1 MGFRVII
8 NDVFT
13 ELTKHSDQWLPQVIR
28 HAQLSIVAIAF
39 AVTIGIAVGAWL
51 TRNERWA
58 TAVVSTTN
66 LGRTIPSLAILA
78 LVYPCTGTGFLPAV
92 IALVAL
98 GIPPVLMATYT
109 GIREVDADIRE
120 AALGMGLST
129 RERLLQAELP
139 VAAPVVLSGV
149 RTAAVQIVASATL
162 AALIGG
168 GGLGELIMAGLTN
181 LRTDLLVTGALLVA
195 SLAAFTEIACT
206 QLETRALPL
215 GIRLLQASNS
225 QRLELPYRAGSA
237 LNGNR
242 WRVIGVAAVMAS
254 AVFIGVG
261 TAASHVVANIGVAGA
276 AGAGG
281 PLPTVRIGSKDFTE
295 EVVLGELYAQS
306 LEAQGYRVERH
317 LSLGATAV
325 ADSALRGGSIDLY
338 PEYTGTALMAVL
350 KSKLPEVGGGGALNP
365 AELASAQSKAVYDS
379 VQQGYAK
386 RGLSLLGETPFSNG
400 NAIVVSQA
408 AADKYRLASI
418 SDLARV
424 SSQLRFAAVPG
435 FDTREDGLP
444 LLAKRYGIKFS
455 SVTSYDPG
463 LKYQALADGKVDAA
477 YGFETDGQISRLKLV
492 ALTDDRHVW
501 PPYHVVPIVSS
512 QFLHKAGAPFAATLN
527 MVSSMLDANTMRTLN
542 DQVDSGHHDPADV
555 ARAFLHAHQLDVKG
569 GRPTVKIGS
578 KDFTEQFVLGEL
590 YAQALE
596 ARGFPVE
603 RHLNL
608 GATAVADGAVR
619 SGQVDLYPEYTGTAL
634 SAVLKQAPR
643 HGMTDAD
650 VYSSVEHGYHKRG
663 LALLGETPFSNGN
676 AIVVSRAIATKYHL
690 STLSDLVKVAPQ
702 LRFAE
707 VPGFDTRED
716 GLPLLNKTYGLKF
729 GTVTSFE
736 NGIKYQ
742 ALADGK
748 VDAAYGFETDG
759 QINRLKLVVLTD
771 DKRVWPPYHVAPVVN
786 AKFLATTGADFV
798 GTVDEVSSLLDADTM
813 RRLNDQVD
821 TGHRDPAAVARTYLH
836 AHGLE

>member
-1 MGFRVII
+1 MII
-8 NDVFT
+8 GDVFK
-13 ELTKHSDQWLPQVIR
+13 ELTQHSEQWMPQTIR

-39 AVTIGIAVGAWL
+39 AVTIGIALGAWL

-66 LGRTIPSLAILA
+66 LGRTVPSLAILA
-78 LVYPCTGTGFLPAV
+78 LVYPFTGTGFLPAV

-120 AALGMGLST
+120 AALGMGLT
-129 RERLLQAELP
+129 NRERLLQAELP
-139 VAAPVVLSGV
+139 VAMPVLLSGV

-195 SLAAFTEIACT
+195 SLAAITEIACT
-206 QLETRALPL
+206 QLETRALPI
-215 GIRLLQASNS
+215 GIRLLQASNN
-225 QRLELPYRAGSA
+225 QRRELPYRAGSA
-237 LNGNR
+237 LTGNR
-242 WRVIGVAAVMAS
+242 WRVVGVVVVMAS

-261 TAASHVVANIGVAGA
+261 SAASHVVANIGMSGPV
-276 AGAGG
+276 GAGG
-281 PLPTVRIGSKDFTE
+281 PLPIVRIGSKDFTE
-295 EVVLGELYAQS
+295 AVVLGELYAQS

-350 KSKLPEVGGGGALNP
+350 KSKLPQVGGGSMKPSEIAT
-365 AELASAQSKAVYDS
+365 AQSKAVYDA
-379 VQQGYAK
+379 VQRGYAS

-400 NAIVVSQA
+400 NAIVVSQSV
-408 AADKYRLASI
+408 ADKYHLKSI

-424 SSQLRFAAVPG
+424 STKLKFAAVPG

-444 LLAKRYGIKFS
+444 LLNKSYGIKFGK
-455 SVTSYDPG
+455 VTSYDPG

-492 ALTDDRHVW
+492 ALTDDKHVW
-501 PPYHVVPIVSS
+501 PPYHVAPIVSS
-512 QFLHKAGAPFAATLN
+512 QFLHKAGVPFSSTLN
-527 MVSSMLDANTMRTLN
+527 MVSRMLDADTMRRLN
-542 DQVDSGHHDPADV
+542 DEVDAGHKDPADV
-555 ARAFLHAHQLDVKG
+555 ARAFLHKHALDVKG
-569 GRPTVKIGS
+569 PRPTVKIGS
-578 KDFTEQFVLGEL
+578 KDFTEQFILGEL

-619 SGQVDLYPEYTGTAL
+619 SGQVDLYPEYTGTSL

-643 HGMTDAD
+643 QGMTDTA
-650 VYSSVEHGYHKRG
+650 VYSSVERGYKKRG

-676 AIVVSRAIATKYHL
+676 AIVVSRATAAKYHL
-690 STLSDLVKVAPQ
+690 TTLSDLVKVAPK
-702 LRFAE
+702 LRFAA
-707 VPGFDTRED
+707 VPGADTRED
-716 GLPLLNKTYGLKF
+716 GLPLLSKTYGLKF
-729 GTVTSFE
+729 HKVTSYE

-759 QINRLKLVVLTD
+759 QIDRLKLVVLAD
-771 DKRVWPPYHVAPVVN
+771 DKHIWPPYHVAPVVN
-786 AKFLATTGADFV
+786 AKFLGTTGPDFA
-798 GTVDEVSSLLDADTM
+798 GTVDAVSSLLDADTM
-813 RRLNDQVD
+813 RKLNDQVD
-821 TGHRDPAAVARTYLH
+821 TAHNDPADVARRYLR
-836 AHGLE
+836 AHGLV